1 MKGRGRGG
9 LIERGGGV
17 GACRLSSSEKGGGGG
32 CLIEDLRYVTFLSQ
46 HTITIWSLRTRL
58 KQKNIYKKIKEGS
71 ITGNEIL
78 RCRNFV
84 VCYSAITFN

>member
-9 LIERGGGV
+9 LIERGGG
-17 GACRLSSSEKGGGGG
+17 ACRLSSSEKGGGG
-32 CLIEDLRYVTFLSQ
+32 LIEDLRYVTFLSQ
-46 HTITIWSLRTRL
+46 HTITISSLRTRT
-58 KQKNIYKKIKEGS
+58 KAKNNNNNKGV

-84 VCYSAITFN
+84 VCYLAIAFD